1 MASADSRH
9 DRLSATRSYV
19 LLPHDGQIDAVPTRN
34 VLGRAAGDLFDQTDV
49 RVLSGPADLV
59 MLDVAMELFNGAD
72 AQRGF
77 ANTADAFNK
86 DIEPPALV
94 FEGK

>member
-1 MASADSRH
+1 
-9 DRLSATRSYV
+9 V
-19 LLPHDGQIDAVPTRN
+19 
-34 VLGRAAGDLFDQTDV
+34 AA
-49 RVLSGPADLV
+49 ADLI
-59 MLDVAMELFNGAD
+59 MLDIAMELYEGDD

-77 ANTADAFNK
+77 VNTAEAFDK

>member
-1 MASADSRH
+1 MAA
-9 DRLSATRSYV
+9 
-19 LLPHDGQIDAVPTRN
+19 
-34 VLGRAAGDLFDQTDV
+34 
-49 RVLSGPADLV
+49 ADLV
-59 MLDVAMELFNGAD
+59 MLDVTMELFNGAD

-77 ANTADAFNK
+77 VNTAEAFDK

>member
-1 MASADSRH
+1 
-9 DRLSATRSYV
+9 
-19 LLPHDGQIDAVPTRN
+19 
-34 VLGRAAGDLFDQTDV
+34 
-49 RVLSGPADLV
+49 V
-59 MLDVAMELFNGAD
+59 MLDVAMELYNGAD

-86 DIEPPALV
+86 DIEPPTLV